1 MQVNNCN
8 LQVRLYFYQI
18 FSLQMQDA
26 HTCILDYIIKFQVK
40 NPFSSLSHNK
50 DFCSFFI
57 AVASSI
63 ANGSSA
69 SSSTYIRSQYNL
81 NPPPASLTMN
91 MNHNISIHSGDPRLM
106 DISLTSPEDLPPYDP
121 SLTCTAPSDGPPST
135 IGMINSKKMNDILFP
150 KLF

>member
-1 MQVNNCN
+1 M
-8 LQVRLYFYQI
+8 
-18 FSLQMQDA
+18 SLG
-26 HTCILDYIIKFQVK
+26 CSFIIYLIKLQVK
-40 NPFSSLSHNK
+40 NPFSKCIFHNK
-50 DFCSFFI
+50 DIFSFFT

-135 IGMINSKKMNDILFP
+135 IGMIKAKKTFSNFSYWFLIVFSNLDLN
-150 KLF
+150 